1 MNFFFHH
8 IIPHIRTARK
18 CCCPCVCVCVC
29 LPYATPVRVSFFRY
43 CCLNATTNSTQFAPC
58 LPDDAVILSSPVFE
72 YMEFHLRISSGIPR
86 GARALILLACRF
98 MQCACG
104 YTTKRPRRK
113 GLRIA
118 FPFQGTAVPWPLVR
132 TVGIHFR
139 TSRTK
144 KQRTAARVRA
154 LSSS

>member
-18 CCCPCVCVCVC
+18 CCCPCVCVC

-58 LPDDAVILSSPVFE
+58 LPDDAVILSCPVFE
-72 YMEFHLRISSGIPR
+72 YMEFHLRISSDIPR

-104 YTTKRPRRK
+104 YTTKRRRRK
-113 GLRIA
+113 GFRIA

-132 TVGIHFR
+132 TVGISLPNLMDEEATHGC
-139 TSRTK
+139 TTC
-144 KQRTAARVRA
+144 A